1 MSDRT
6 LVEYLDFRLGAHAG
20 NGPEY
25 RWFCPACIDRIG
37 SEASKPKLHVNT
49 ERGVGHCYRCEYKFR
64 RFEDLFRMLNNGVI
78 RLEEARL
85 IRREV
90 RLPSNVA
97 SDAVATV
104 LSHTPDRV
112 AKLKPVQVPR
122 DAFPLWARKK
132 NPLLHRPL
140 SYLHGRGITDEQIE
154 QHRISYCAGGRY
166 AGYLVFPVF
175 QGQEQVYFTTRF
187 VGVASDGMKSNN
199 PPKAPGFHSKS
210 TCLLNYDGTIGQ
222 KLVAIVE
229 GPFDMM
235 AWGNRAVALMGK
247 AISDEQVALIEELC
261 RHGTREVV
269 VSLDSDA
276 GKYSQMIYSRLLG
289 RVPAVSVL
297 LLPSGDP
304 HDNRDRLD
312 DLLVNRGTPGAR
324 DLVLSRYRFGPLVK
338 RTGKS
343 FAQRV

>member
-6 LVEYLDFRLGAHAG
+6 LVEYLDFRLGSHAG

-25 RWFCPACIDRIG
+25 RWFCPVCIDRIG
-37 SEASKPKLHVNT
+37 SESSKQKLHVNT

-64 RFEDLFRMLNNGVI
+64 RFEDLFRMLNNGVL

-97 SDAVATV
+97 ADAVATV
-104 LSHTPDRV
+104 LNHEPDRSV
-112 AKLKPVQVPR
+112 KLKPVLVPR
-122 DAFPLWARKK
+122 DAFPLWERK
-132 NPLLHRPL
+132 NPLLNRPL
-140 SYLHGRGITDEQIE
+140 AYLRGRGITDEQIE
-154 QHRISYCAGGRY
+154 RHRISYCAGGRY

-175 QGQEQVYFTTRF
+175 QKHAQVYFTTRF
-187 VGVASDGMKSNN
+187 VGQASDGMKSNN

-210 TCLLNYDGTIGQ
+210 TCLLNYDGAAGQ
-222 KLVAIVE
+222 KLIAIVE

-235 AWGNRAVALMGK
+235 AWGTRAVALMGK
-247 AISDEQVALIEELC
+247 AISDEQVVLIEDLC
-261 RHGTREVV
+261 RRGTREVV

-276 GKYSQMIYSRLLG
+276 GKHAQQIYSRLLG
-289 RVPAVSVL
+289 RVPSVSVL
-297 LLPSGDP
+297 LFPTGDP

-312 DLLVNRGTPGAR
+312 ELLASRGTPGAR

-343 FAQRV
+343 FA